1 MLVSRVQILAHTV
14 PSREHSN
21 PSPSDAILTFRPQ
34 TSSCSNQSGA
44 NLNSK
49 PAMDRSKSPVFVM
62 GCHRSGTNLLY
73 DTLLSAGGFAVY
85 RGFLPV
91 YKILIPRFGKFDKL
105 ENRKRMMQTWLR
117 SKGFRRSGLDADEL
131 TEKILA
137 ECKTGGD
144 FMRIMMDE
152 VARRQNAQRWA
163 VYDPDNVLH
172 VARIKRDI
180 PEALF
185 VHIIRDGRDIAL
197 SLNKMDG
204 FKPFPWDRK
213 SKSIRQTAVYWEWMV
228 RTGQHYGRQI
238 PADYIEVRYE
248 ELVSDPRRTLATLG
262 QFFQHDLD
270 YDRIQSAGLGRLSET
285 NSSFREEGPEQT
297 ATPVNRWKE
306 RLSRED
312 VAALEGL
319 VGPCLRELGYDLT
332 TPEPERRPSIRGR
345 ILRALYPELL
355 SAKLWLKINT
365 PVGKLANLSA
375 LELTDQASSEEMLL
389 SKD

>member
-1 MLVSRVQILAHTV
+1 M
-14 PSREHSN
+14 E
-21 PSPSDAILTFRPQ
+21 
-34 TSSCSNQSGA
+34 
-44 NLNSK
+44 
-49 PAMDRSKSPVFVM
+49 RSKSPVFVM

-91 YKILIPRFGKFDKL
+91 YKILMPRFGKFDQL
-105 ENRKRMMQTWLR
+105 ENRKRMMETWLR
-117 SKGFRRSGLDADEL
+117 SKGFRRSGLDAREL

-152 VARRQNAQRWA
+152 VARQQKSQRWA

-172 VARIKRDI
+172 VMRIKKDI
-180 PEALF
+180 PDALF

-213 SKSIRQTAVYWEWMV
+213 SRSIRETAVYWEWMV
-228 RTGQHYGRQI
+228 RTGQRYGRQI
-238 PADYIEVRYE
+238 PGDYIEIRYE
-248 ELVSDPRRTLATLG
+248 ELVSNPRHTLAALG
-262 QFFQHDLD
+262 QFLEHDLD
-270 YDRIQSAGLGRLSET
+270 YDRIQNAGLGRLSES
-285 NSSFREEGPEQT
+285 NSSFREEGPEQN

-306 RLSRED
+306 RLPLEE

-319 VGPCLRELGYDLT
+319 VGPCLQELGYALT
-332 TPEPERRPSIRGR
+332 IPEPERKPSLRGKF
-345 ILRALYPELL
+345 LHAVYPALL
-355 SAKLWLKINT
+355 SSKLWLKINT
-365 PVGKLANLSA
+365 PIGRFSNLSA
-375 LELTDQASSEEMLL
+375 LELADSTASEEVLVG
-389 SKD
+389 KD

>member
-1 MLVSRVQILAHTV
+1 MERGK
-14 PSREHSN
+14 
-21 PSPSDAILTFRPQ
+21 
-34 TSSCSNQSGA
+34 C
-44 NLNSK
+44 
-49 PAMDRSKSPVFVM
+49 PVFVM

-73 DTLLSAGGFAVY
+73 DTLLSAGGFVVY

-91 YKILIPRFGKFDKL
+91 YKILIPRFGRFDKL
-105 ENRKRMMQTWLR
+105 ENRKRMMETWLR
-117 SKGFRRSGLDADEL
+117 SKGFRRSGLDATEL
-131 TEKILA
+131 TETVLA
-137 ECKTGGD
+137 DCKSGGD
-144 FMRIMMDE
+144 FMRIVMDE
-152 VARRQNAQRWA
+152 IAHRQNVQRWA

-172 VARIKRDI
+172 VLRIKKDI

-213 SKSIRQTAVYWEWMV
+213 SRSLRETAVYWEWMV
-228 RTGQHYGRQI
+228 RTGQRYGRQI

-248 ELVSDPRRTLATLG
+248 ELVSNPRRTLATLG
-262 QFFQHDLD
+262 QFLQHDLD
-270 YDRIQSAGLGRLSET
+270 HDRIQSAGLGRLSES
-285 NSSFREEGPEQT
+285 NSSFREELEQY

-306 RLSRED
+306 RMPREE

-319 VGPCLRELGYDLT
+319 VGPCLQELGYPLT
-332 TPEPERRPSIRGR
+332 TPEPERRISLRGR
-345 ILRALYPELL
+345 LLRAVYPELL

-375 LELTDQASSEEMLL
+375 LELAGPSSSEEMLL
-389 SKD
+389 NKD